1 MNNEYEGECDMS
13 AEPQTVGIVGL
24 GLIGTALAK
33 RLIGAGFSVQGYDI
47 VGGRCAR
54 LADLGG
60 QPAASVPD
68 IGRACN
74 PVILA
79 VFDTEQVEGVVEGAG
94 GAASL
99 GLSPGQIVICTST
112 CEPDRIAA
120 LAERA
125 GRSGIRFLEFPISGN
140 SNQIAL
146 GNGVGLAG
154 GEVET
159 MKAVVTVL
167 DAICPRR
174 HYLGR
179 VGAAGRAKLAVNLVG
194 GLNRAV
200 LAEGL
205 AFAEAMGLELSSF
218 LEVLKESAAYNRA
231 MDTRGEKMIHG
242 DFTPHGKVFQS
253 RKDFALMQNAAERA
267 GQPLPLATVYIDLI
281 EGCLAQGE
289 ADLDNS
295 AIIRE
300 IRRRR
305 RR

>member
-1 MNNEYEGECDMS
+1 MS
-13 AEPQTVGIVGL
+13 AEPQLVGIVGL

-33 RLIGAGFSVQGYDI
+33 RLIGAGFAVRGYDI
-47 VGGRCAR
+47 ERERRGR
-54 LADLGG
+54 LAEVGG
-60 QPAASVPD
+60 QPAASVED
-68 IGRACN
+68 VGKSCN
-74 PVILA
+74 PVVVA
-79 VFDTEQVEGVVEGAG
+79 VFDTDQVEAVVEGAG

-99 GLSPGQIVICTST
+99 GLSSGQVVICTST
-112 CEPDRIAA
+112 CEPDRVVT

-125 GRSGIRFLEFPISGN
+125 AQRGIRFLEFPISGN

-159 MKAVVTVL
+159 MAEVTEVL

-179 VGAAGRAKLAVNLVG
+179 AGAAGRAKLAVNLVG

-205 AFAEAMGLELSSF
+205 AFAEALGLELSSF

-231 MDTRGEKMIHG
+231 MDTRGQKMIQG
-242 DFTPHGKVFQS
+242 DFAPHAKIFQS
-253 RKDFALMQNAAERA
+253 RKDFALMQKAAERA
-267 GQPLPLATVYIDLI
+267 GQTLPLATTYVDLI
-281 EGCLAQGE
+281 EGCLAHGE
-289 ADLDNS
+289 ANLDNS

-305 RR
+305 R